1 VNPRDLRVPVWMRIG
16 GAVDLERRVLFPINA
31 IRIIKVLIPPLTSR
45 KVNVDETAR
54 LYCQLLQRIGD

>member
-1 VNPRDLRVPVWMRIG
+1 MRIG